1 MSLVSESRAGRT
13 SRMPTYYKVERA
25 CEECGERFWSTGA
38 RVCSVACRSRQ
49 WRKQKAME
57 RSATLANICKEIM
70 MRRASGSASYS
81 KLLPRLFRATAA
93 ELRKRGWDPIELL
106 MSMPEDPATTSDT
119 APGGI
124 ENDGSQRRK
133 WLHPP
138 EEELKLLDETIAE
151 REEQGFSTTW
161 HRARAEKLRE
171 LLATRSP
178 KRKAPVRA
186 VGRASKR

>member
-1 MSLVSESRAGRT
+1 
-13 SRMPTYYKVERA
+13 MPTYYKVERA

-49 WRKQKAME
+49 WRKQKAKE
-57 RSATLANICKEIM
+57 RSVSLADICKEIM
-70 MRRASGSASYS
+70 MRRATGSASYS
-81 KLLPRLFRATAA
+81 KLLPRLFRATAT

-106 MSMPEDPATTSDT
+106 MSMPDDPATPLDT

-124 ENDGSQRRK
+124 GQDGSQRRK

-138 EEELKLLDETIAE
+138 KEELKLLETMIAE
-151 REEQGFSTTW
+151 REEEGLSTIW

-171 LLATRSP
+171 LLEARTP
-178 KRKAPVRA
+178 KSKAPVRPIA
-186 VGRASKR
+186 RGRKR

>member
-1 MSLVSESRAGRT
+1 
-13 SRMPTYYKVERA
+13 MPTYYKVERA

-49 WRKQKAME
+49 WRKHRAKE
-57 RSATLANICKEIM
+57 RSVTLADICKEAM

-93 ELRKRGWDPIELL
+93 ELRMRGWDPFELL
-106 MSMPEDPATTSDT
+106 MSMPDDPATNSDK

-124 ENDGSQRRK
+124 ERNGVHRRK

-138 EEELKLLDETIAE
+138 DQELKLLEEKIAE
-151 REEQGFSTTW
+151 RSERGLSTTW
-161 HRARAEKLRE
+161 HNERAQKLRA
-171 LLATRSP
+171 LLESRAP
-178 KRKAPVRA
+178 KRKAAPVRTIR
-186 VGRASKR
+186 RAAKR